1 MPSQIPAE
9 INAPSSTLFVSGTT
23 RSGTTLLRLMLDHHP
38 DVCVPYELEWALD
51 FPKALGYPPTLESY
65 WQFLAG
71 ERALAHAGLTVN
83 KHLTF
88 PDLVRSFLDQLVAAK
103 GREKRWG
110 GAQIHRH
117 YRRFLELYPEARFVH
132 IVRDGRDVCA
142 SWLRLGWVGS
152 ALRAGHEWS
161 RAIEDWQ
168 ELMAVLPAGRA
179 VELRFED
186 LVAEPREQLTRVCN
200 LLRIPFDARMLEYSR
215 RTTYAPPCSSE
226 AFKWRQTLSPRQVE
240 LFEAAARPWLQHYG
254 YPESGQPVRRVSSLD
269 THVQRVEDRLQ
280 RARVNLN
287 DYGFMLWLGELV
299 TRHIPIEN
307 LRKHVVRRRHA
318 LENQR
323 LQ

>member
-1 MPSQIPAE
+1 MQIATALD
-9 INAPSSTLFVSGTT
+9 APSSTVLVSGTT

-51 FPKALGYPPTLESY
+51 FPEALGYPPPLASY
-65 WQFLAG
+65 WRFVEG
-71 ERALAHAGLTVN
+71 ERAVGHAGLSVDRE
-83 KHLTF
+83 LAF
-88 PDLVRSFLDQLVAAK
+88 PDLVRSFLEQLVDARGTK
-103 GREKRWG
+103 KRWA

-117 YRRFLELYPEARFVH
+117 YRRFLELYPDARFVH

-152 ALRAGHEWS
+152 ALRAGEEWS
-161 RAIEDWQ
+161 RAMEEWQ
-168 ELMAVLPAGRA
+168 ELKAVLPAGRA

-186 LVAEPREQLTRVCN
+186 LVAAPREQLTRVCE
-200 LLRIPFDARMLEYSR
+200 LLRVPFDARMLEYSR
-215 RTTYAPPCSSE
+215 DTTYAPPQSSE
-226 AFKWRQTLSPRQVE
+226 VYKWRRTLSARQVE
-240 LFEAAARPWLQHYG
+240 LFEAAARPWLEHYG
-254 YPESGQPVRRVSSLD
+254 YPDSGQPARKMTSLD
-269 THVQRVEDRLQ
+269 RHLQRVEDRLQ
-280 RARVNLN
+280 RARVHLN

-299 TRHIPIEN
+299 TRHIPVEN